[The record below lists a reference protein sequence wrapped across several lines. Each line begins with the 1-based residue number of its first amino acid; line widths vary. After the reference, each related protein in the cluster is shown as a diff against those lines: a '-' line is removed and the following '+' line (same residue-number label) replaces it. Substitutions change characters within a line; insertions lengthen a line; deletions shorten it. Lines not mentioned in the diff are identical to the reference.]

1 MPRKPPEASEPVP
14 PSPRRPRGPRK
25 IVLDD
30 VAPAATTAALP
41 LFIDGF
47 FDHVRHERALSAN
60 TLQAYRR
67 DLADFTR
74 WLDSRDCTKLKPRD
88 LGDYLGWL
96 HQRGLSRTS
105 VNRHAAS
112 LRTFYRY
119 LQLEGWLTESPAD
132 LVGGGRPDFRVP
144 GSLSVAQV
152 DRLLDAPDPSVAVG
166 LRDRALLE
174 VLYATGCRASEVS
187 GIKLADT
194 HLAEGFCT
202 CLGKGSKERMVPLG
216 RRATEAIDAWCR
228 LARPAFAARAGG
240 VVGWLLLSSRG
251 NQLSRFRIWEIVRA
265 AAAAAGLPDDIHPH
279 VLRHS
284 FATHLVSG
292 GTDLRHVQEMLGHA
306 SIATTQRYTHVDA
319 DRLRSIHARFHPR
332 R

>member
-1 MPRKPPEASEPVP
+1 MPPKPPKASEPVP
-14 PSPRRPRGPRK
+14 PPPRPPRGPRK

-30 VAPAATTAALP
+30 AVPLATSAALP
-41 LFIDGF
+41 LLIDGF
-47 FDHVRHERALSAN
+47 FEHVRHERALSLN
-60 TLQAYRR
+60 TLAAYRR
-67 DLADFTR
+67 DLVDFTQ
-74 WLDSRDCTKLKPRD
+74 WLDGRDCTKLKPSD
-88 LGDYLGWL
+88 LGDYLAWL

-112 LRTFYRY
+112 L
-119 LQLEGWLTESPAD
+119 
-132 LVGGGRPDFRVP
+132 
-144 GSLSVAQV
+144 SVSQV
-152 DRLLDAPDPSVAVG
+152 DRLLDAPDPSTSVG

-187 GIKLADT
+187 GLKLADT
-194 HLAEGFCT
+194 HLAEGFCS
-202 CLGKGSKERMVPLG
+202 CLGKGGKERMVPLG
-216 RRATEAIDAWCR
+216 RRAIQAIAAWCR
-228 LARPAFAARAGG
+228 TVRPAFAARAGG

-251 NQLSRFRIWEIVRA
+251 NQLSRIRIWEIVRA
-265 AAAAAGLPDDIHPH
+265 SAAAAGLPDDIHPH

-306 SIATTQRYTHVDA
+306 SIATTQRYTHVDS